1 MRTKTPIGVA
11 AIASLALGL
20 GGIGSAAAQTIPPRS
35 QPIVRRPLP
44 KPKPKLSTRLF
55 VRADGFVG
63 IEHFNASQTFKGVFD
78 SANGVVYGGGVD
90 VVKGHLFVR
99 ADVSHFGK
107 TGERVFDA
115 NGQIFR
121 LGIPL
126 DVSITP
132 VIGAVGVRGLLA
144 PHWVAYAGGGAG
156 SWSYSQSGDDPADA
170 FSVRKTGYLGLGG
183 VEWRVHP
190 LVGLGFEAQYARVP
204 NAFSGGLAADLNEK
218 DLGGATAVVR
228 VIVGRW

>member
-1 MRTKTPIGVA
+1 MKSTIR
-11 AIASLALGL
+11 IAVMALLLFGP
-20 GGIGSAAAQTIPPRS
+20 GGMTTASAQTVPPRS

-44 KPKPKLSTRLF
+44 KPKPKLSTRLS

-63 IEHFNASQTFKGVFD
+63 FEHFNASQTFKGIFD
-78 SANGVVYGGGVD
+78 SANGVVYGGGID
-90 VVKGHLFVR
+90 IVKSHVFVR

-107 TGERVFDA
+107 TGERAFDA

-126 DVSITP
+126 KVSITP
-132 VIGAVGVRGLLA
+132 VIGAVGVRGI
-144 PHWVAYAGGGAG
+144 VARNWIGYAGGGAG
-156 SWSYSQSGDDPADA
+156 SWSYSESGDDPADA
-170 FSVRKTGYLGLGG
+170 VSVRKTGYLGLGG

-190 LVGLGFEAQYARVP
+190 LVGIGFEAQYARVP
-204 NAFSGGLAADLNEK
+204 NAFSGGLAKDLNEK
-218 DLGGATAVVR
+218 DLGGATALVR